1 MTAALRDTPCGVP
14 RQSIALGC
22 MARRPRDVQWS
33 STEIRPRL
41 KVLLTK
47 LPKTS
52 SSGSSGRQA
61 RRGIS
66 VMSVALMRRA
76 MAEHRIASISLQA
89 LRMVGVW
96 RGCARWGR

>member
-22 MARRPRDVQWS
+22 IARRPRDVQWS
-33 STEIRPRL
+33 STKIRPRL
-41 KVLLTK
+41 IVLLTK

-89 LRMVGVW
+89 RMVGVW

>member
-33 STEIRPRL
+33 STKIRPRL

-89 LRMVGVW
+89 RMVGVW

>member
-33 STEIRPRL
+33 STKIRPRP

-89 LRMVGVW
+89 RMVGVW